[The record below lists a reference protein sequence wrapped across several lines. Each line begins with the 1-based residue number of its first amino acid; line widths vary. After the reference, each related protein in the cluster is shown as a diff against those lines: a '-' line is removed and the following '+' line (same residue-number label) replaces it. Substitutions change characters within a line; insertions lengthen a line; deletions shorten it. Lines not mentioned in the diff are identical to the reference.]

1 MDQASPGEK
10 IQLRAAA
17 TSQVTKNS
25 LQLRLRARKGCWSS
39 SFRRCRGVQVQSAQ
53 QRAAARRGEAEST
66 CLSLK
71 RLRILALLGYRER
84 WLDAEGEAKP
94 RRTKAARR
102 ALLREAE
109 RQSMAEL
116 QVREDSTQKELSPE
130 QRSPSRDPSKRSP
143 LTATAATATGGQS
156 GYRSPGPEVCC
167 TLASSRLG
175 RIQRP

>member
-1 MDQASPGEK
+1 MHNSEPQPAEGK
-10 IQLRAAA
+10 RKARVFLLRG
-17 TSQVTKNS
+17 
-25 LQLRLRARKGCWSS
+25 LEFWR
-39 SFRRCRGVQVQSAQ
+39 FF
-53 QRAAARRGEAEST
+53 
-66 CLSLK
+66 
-71 RLRILALLGYRER
+71 YRER

-94 RRTKAARR
+94 RRTKAARG

-116 QVREDSTQKELSPE
+116 REDSTQKELSPE